1 MAEIR
6 SMTGYGRGQARR
18 GARRFEVELK
28 SVNSRFLETGFKLP
42 QGLWA
47 REAEARAML
56 AKRVAR
62 GKLDIFIRDLSEGAA
77 QEARVGVDAALAKAT
92 LAALKD
98 LKKLLKSR
106 ERIRLEQVARWPGV
120 IRQQDQA
127 GELPTAPA
135 DDAEAWACLA
145 EALAAALDSHDASRL
160 REGAALARELEERL
174 AECLRLL
181 AAIEA
186 RNAELVPALRERQ
199 RQRLAEVLER
209 LPPDDPRLVMEAALL
224 ADKTDIR
231 EELVRFRAHVAEFRR
246 LLAEGGAVGKRLDFL
261 CQELQRE
268 ANTSGSK
275 NPDAALAHRVVE
287 LKGQVEK
294 IKEQVQNLE

>member
-1 MAEIR
+1 V
-6 SMTGYGRGQARR
+6 
-18 GARRFEVELK
+18 VELK
-28 SVNSRFLETGFKLP
+28 SVNSRFLEPSFKLP

-56 AKRVAR
+56 TKRVSR
-62 GKLDIFIRDLSEGAA
+62 GKLDVFIRDLSEGAG
-77 QEARVGVDAALAKAT
+77 QEPRVMMDAALAKA
-92 LAALKD
+92 AWGALKD
-98 LKKLLKSR
+98 LKKLLKSK
-106 ERIRLEQVARWPGV
+106 ESIRLDQVARYPGV
-120 IRQQDQA
+120 IRQEDQA
-127 GELPTAPA
+127 SEAAATPA
-135 DDAEAWACLA
+135 DDTEAWACLSQ
-145 EALAAALDSHDASRL
+145 ALAAALDSHDASRA

-174 AECLRLL
+174 AESLRLL
-181 AAIEA
+181 KAIES
-186 RNAELVPALRERQ
+186 RNGELVPDQRERQ
-199 RQRLAEVLER
+199 RQRLSEVLDR
-209 LPPDDPRLVMEAALL
+209 LSPDDPRLVMEAALL

-246 LLAEGGAVGKRLDFL
+246 LLAEGGTVGKRMDFL

-275 NPDAALAHRVVE
+275 NPDAALAHLVVE

>member
-1 MAEIR
+1 MIR
-6 SMTGYGRGQARR
+6 SMTGYGRGDAQR
-18 GARRFEVELK
+18 GARRFVVELK
-28 SVNSRFLETGFKLP
+28 SVNSRFLEPSFKLP

-56 AKRVAR
+56 TKRVSR
-62 GKLDIFIRDLSEGAA
+62 GKLDVFIRDLSEGAG
-77 QEARVGVDAALAKAT
+77 QEPRVMMDAALAKA
-92 LAALKD
+92 AWGALKD
-98 LKKLLKSR
+98 LKKLLKSK
-106 ERIRLEQVARWPGV
+106 ESIRLDQVARYPGV
-120 IRQQDQA
+120 IRQEDQA
-127 GELPTAPA
+127 SEAAATPA
-135 DDAEAWACLA
+135 DDTEAWACLSQ
-145 EALAAALDSHDASRL
+145 ALAAALDSHDASRA

-174 AECLRLL
+174 AESLRLL
-181 AAIEA
+181 KAIES
-186 RNAELVPALRERQ
+186 RNAELVPDQRERQ
-199 RQRLAEVLER
+199 RQRLSEVLDR
-209 LPPDDPRLVMEAALL
+209 LSPDDPRLVMEAALL

-246 LLAEGGAVGKRLDFL
+246 LLAEGGTVGKRMDFL

-275 NPDAALAHRVVE
+275 NPDAALAHLVVE